1 MALSAHLALKNSL
14 KLSPNFEQS
23 VNLLKSNE
31 IEIELLIND
40 FLSKNPY
47 LQLDD
52 SEKINLNYSASV
64 IENNEENISE
74 NNIYGFN
81 LKDYL
86 LNNLF
91 DLGLDYDD
99 EVLARLIIDYIDD
112 NGYLKEDYDFFITE
126 LALDSDT
133 ANKKIKNIILK
144 LNTISSPGIG
154 ARNLKECLIFQ
165 LDQFIP
171 NQVVLDSKK
180 IIENHLVDLANKN
193 FKKIA
198 KNLYLPPDHIIKC
211 NEFIVSLNPKPGLA
225 YLSSD
230 KSQFIT
236 PDIIIK
242 NDGNKFN
249 VSLKNNYDSLKL
261 FNLKKDEI
269 NDKDSYN
276 QAKWFIKNL
285 NYRKINI
292 IGVVN
297 SIFSHHKEFL
307 NKNILKSSLNIKTIA
322 NELEIHESTV
332 SRIVNNKFI
341 ETPHG
346 IFELKYF
353 FINEVSNTSNKAILD
368 KIKVI
373 IRDEDKT
380 KPSSDSQILLTLGK
394 ENITISR
401 RTVAKYREQL
411 GILSASKRKKGA

>member
-14 KLSPNFEQS
+14 KLSPNIEQS

-52 SEKINLNYSASV
+52 SEKINLNYSTNV

-74 NNIYGFN
+74 DNIYGFS

-91 DLGLDYDD
+91 DLGLDYED
-99 EVLARLIIDYIDD
+99 ELLARLIIDYIDD
-112 NGYLKEDYDFFITE
+112 NGYLKEGYDFFITE

-133 ANKKIKNIILK
+133 ANKKIKNLILK

-154 ARNLKECLIFQ
+154 ARNLQECLDFQ
-165 LDQFIP
+165 LDQFIQ
-171 NQVVLDSKK
+171 NQIVLDSKK

-198 KNLYLPPDHIIKC
+198 TNLNLQTDHIIKC

-230 KSQFIT
+230 TSQFIT
-236 PDIIIK
+236 PDIIVK
-242 NDGNKFN
+242 NNGDKFN

-269 NDKDSYN
+269 NDKDAYN

-292 IGVVN
+292 IRVVN
-297 SIFSHHKEFL
+297 AIFSHHKEFL
-307 NKNILKSSLNIKTIA
+307 NENILKSPLNIKTIA
-322 NELEIHESTV
+322 NQLEIHESTV

-353 FINEVSNTSNKAILD
+353 FINEVNNTSNKTILD
-368 KIKVI
+368 KIKAI
-373 IRDEDKT
+373 IRDENKV
-380 KPSSDSQILLTLGK
+380 KPLSDSEILLTLGQ

>member
-1 MALSAHLALKNSL
+1 MALSAHLTLKNSL
-14 KLSPNFEQS
+14 KLSPNIEQS

-74 NNIYGFN
+74 NNIYGFS

-91 DLGLDYDD
+91 DLGLDYED
-99 EVLARLIIDYIDD
+99 ELLARLIIDYIDD

-126 LALDSDT
+126 LALNSHT
-133 ANKKIKNIILK
+133 GNKKVKELILK

-154 ARNLKECLIFQ
+154 ARNLQECLIFQ
-165 LDQFIP
+165 LDQFIQ
-171 NQVVLDSKK
+171 NQIVLDSKK

-193 FKKIA
+193 FRKIV
-198 KNLYLPPDHIIKC
+198 KNLSLSLDHIIKC

-225 YLSSD
+225 YISSD
-230 KSQFIT
+230 TSQFIT
-236 PDIIIK
+236 PDVIIK
-242 NDGNKFN
+242 NNGNKFN

-269 NDKDSYN
+269 NDKDAYN

-292 IGVVN
+292 IRVVN
-297 SIFSHHKEFL
+297 AIFSHHKEFL
-307 NKNILKSSLNIKTIA
+307 NEKILKSSLNIKTIA

-332 SRIVNNKFI
+332 SRIVNNKFV

-353 FINEVSNTSNKAILD
+353 FINEVNNTSNKTILD
-368 KIKVI
+368 KIKAI
-373 IRDEDKT
+373 IKNEDKA
-380 KPSSDSQILLTLGK
+380 KPLSDSEILLTLGQ

-401 RTVAKYREQL
+401 RTIAKYREQL
-411 GILSASKRKKGA
+411 GILSASKRKKGF

>member
-14 KLSPNFEQS
+14 KLSPNIEQS

-52 SEKINLNYSASV
+52 SEKFNLNYSASV

-74 NNIYGFN
+74 NNIYGFS

-91 DLGLDYDD
+91 DLGLDYED

-133 ANKKIKNIILK
+133 ANKKIKSLILK

-154 ARNLKECLIFQ
+154 ARNLQECLIFQ
-165 LDQFIP
+165 LDQFIQ
-171 NQVVLDSKK
+171 NQIVLDSKK

-198 KNLYLPPDHIIKC
+198 KNLNLSPDRIIKC

-230 KSQFIT
+230 TSQFIT

-242 NDGNKFN
+242 NNGNKFN
-249 VSLKNNYDSLKL
+249 ISLKNNYDSLKL

-292 IGVVN
+292 IRVVN
-297 SIFSHHKEFL
+297 AIFSHHKEFL
-307 NKNILKSSLNIKTIA
+307 NENILKSPLNIKTIA

-332 SRIVNNKFI
+332 SRIVNNKFV

-353 FINEVSNTSNKAILD
+353 FINEVNNTSNKTILD
-368 KIKVI
+368 KIKAI
-373 IRDEDKT
+373 IRNEDKA
-380 KPSSDSQILLTLGK
+380 KPLSDSQILLTLGK
-394 ENITISR
+394 EHITISR
-401 RTVAKYREQL
+401 RTVAKYRELL

>member
-1 MALSAHLALKNSL
+1 MALSAHLKLKNSL
-14 KLSPNFEQS
+14 KLSPNIEQS

-40 FLSKNPY
+40 LLSKNPY

-52 SEKINLNYSASV
+52 SEKIYLNHSANV

-74 NNIYGFN
+74 NNIYGFS

-91 DLGLDYDD
+91 DLGLDYED
-99 EVLARLIIDYIDD
+99 ELLSRLIIDYIDD

-126 LALDSDT
+126 LALHSET
-133 ANKKIKNIILK
+133 ANKKIKSLILK
-144 LNTISSPGIG
+144 LNSISSPGIG
-154 ARNLKECLIFQ
+154 ARNLQECLIFQ
-165 LDQFIP
+165 LDQFIQ
-171 NQVVLDSKK
+171 NQIVLDSIK
-180 IIENHLVDLANKN
+180 IIENHLLDLANKN

-198 KNLYLPPDHIIKC
+198 KNLSLSLDHIIKC

-225 YLSSD
+225 YLSSGT
-230 KSQFIT
+230 SPFIT
-236 PDIIIK
+236 PDVIIK
-242 NDGNKFN
+242 NSGDKFN

-269 NDKDSYN
+269 NDKDAYN

-292 IGVVN
+292 IRVVN
-297 SIFSHHKEFL
+297 AIFSHHKEFL
-307 NKNILKSSLNIKTIA
+307 NENTLKSSLNIKTIA

-332 SRIVNNKFI
+332 SRIINNKFV

-346 IFELKYF
+346 IYELKYF
-353 FINEVSNTSNKAILD
+353 FINEVNNTSNKTILD
-368 KIKVI
+368 KIKFI
-373 IRDEDKT
+373 IKNEDKA
-380 KPSSDSQILLTLGK
+380 KPLSDSEIHLTLGQ

-401 RTVAKYREQL
+401 RTIAKYREQL

>member
-1 MALSAHLALKNSL
+1 MALSAHLTLKNSL
-14 KLSPNFEQS
+14 KLSPNIEQS

-74 NNIYGFN
+74 NNIYGFS

-91 DLGLDYDD
+91 DLGLDYED
-99 EVLARLIIDYIDD
+99 ELLARLIIDYIDD

-126 LALDSDT
+126 LALNSYKG
-133 ANKKIKNIILK
+133 NKKVKELILK

-154 ARNLKECLIFQ
+154 ARNLQECLIFQ
-165 LDQFIP
+165 LDQFIQ

-180 IIENHLVDLANKN
+180 IIENFIIELANKN
-193 FKKIA
+193 FNKIA
-198 KNLYLPPDHIIKC
+198 KNLNLPPDHIIRC

-225 YLSSD
+225 YHSSD
-230 KSQFIT
+230 TSQFIT
-236 PDIIIK
+236 PDVIIK
-242 NDGNKFN
+242 NNGKKFN
-249 VSLKNNYDSLKL
+249 VSLKNSYDSLKL
-261 FNLKKDEI
+261 FNLKKNEI
-269 NDKDSYN
+269 NDKDAYN

-292 IGVVN
+292 IRVVN
-297 SIFSHHKEFL
+297 AIFSHHKEFL
-307 NKNILKSSLNIKTIA
+307 SENILKSSLNIKTIA

-332 SRIVNNKFI
+332 SRIINNKFV

-353 FINEVSNTSNKAILD
+353 FINEVNNTSNKTILD
-368 KIKVI
+368 KIKAIVKN
-373 IRDEDKT
+373 ENKA
-380 KPSSDSQILLTLGK
+380 KPLSDSEILLTLDQ

-401 RTVAKYREQL
+401 RTIAKYREQL

>member
-14 KLSPNFEQS
+14 KLSPNIEQS

-52 SEKINLNYSASV
+52 SEKINLNYSANV

-74 NNIYGFN
+74 YNIYGFS

-91 DLGLDYDD
+91 DLGLDYED

-112 NGYLKEDYDFFITE
+112 NGYLKEDYDFFIRE
-126 LALDSDT
+126 LALDYDT
-133 ANKKIKNIILK
+133 ANKKIKNLILK

-154 ARNLKECLIFQ
+154 ARNLKECLMFQ

-180 IIENHLVDLANKN
+180 IIENYLVDLANKN

-198 KNLYLPPDHIIKC
+198 KNLKLPPDNIIKC

-225 YLSSD
+225 YFSSD
-230 KSQFIT
+230 SSQFIT

-242 NDGNKFN
+242 KNGNKFN

-261 FNLKKDEI
+261 LNLKKGEI

-276 QAKWFIKNL
+276 QAKWFLNNL

-292 IGVVN
+292 IRVVN
-297 SIFSHHKEFL
+297 SIFSHHIEFL
-307 NKNILKSSLNIKTIA
+307 NENILKSPLNIKTIA

-332 SRIVNNKFI
+332 SRIVNNKFV

-353 FINEVSNTSNKAILD
+353 FINEVNNTSNKTILD
-368 KIKVI
+368 KIKAI
-373 IRDEDKT
+373 IKNEDKA
-380 KPSSDSQILLTLGK
+380 KPLSDSEILLTLTK

-401 RTVAKYREQL
+401 RTVAKYREQM
-411 GILSASKRKKGA
+411 GILSASKRKKGT

>member
-1 MALSAHLALKNSL
+1 MALSAHLTLKNSL
-14 KLSPNFEQS
+14 KLSPNIEQS

-47 LQLDD
+47 LHIDD
-52 SEKINLNYSASV
+52 SEKISLNYSASV
-64 IENNEENISE
+64 IENNEENFSE
-74 NNIYGFN
+74 NNIYGFS

-99 EVLARLIIDYIDD
+99 ELLARLIIDYIDD

-126 LALDSDT
+126 LALDSDI
-133 ANKKIKNIILK
+133 ANKKIKNLILK
-144 LNTISSPGIG
+144 LNTLSSPGIG

-165 LDQFIP
+165 LDQFIQ

-180 IIENHLVDLANKN
+180 IIENHIVDLANKN

-198 KNLYLPPDHIIKC
+198 KNLNLSPGHIIKC

-230 KSQFIT
+230 TSQFIT

-242 NDGNKFN
+242 NNGNKFN
-249 VSLKNNYDSLKL
+249 ISLKNNYDSLKL

-292 IGVVN
+292 IRVVD
-297 SIFSHHKEFL
+297 SIFTHHKEFL
-307 NKNILKSSLNIKTIA
+307 KEKILKSPLNIKTIA
-322 NELEIHESTV
+322 NKLEIHESTV
-332 SRIVNNKFI
+332 SRIVNNKFV

-353 FINEVSNTSNKAILD
+353 FINEVNNTSNKTILD
-368 KIKVI
+368 KIKAI
-373 IRDEDKT
+373 IKDEDKA
-380 KPSSDSQILLTLGK
+380 KPLSDSEILLTLGK

-411 GILSASKRKKGA
+411 GILSASKRKKGT

>member
-1 MALSAHLALKNSL
+1 MALSAHLTLKNSL
-14 KLSPNFEQS
+14 KLSPNIEQS

-52 SEKINLNYSASV
+52 SERINLKYSASV

-74 NNIYGFN
+74 NNFYGLS

-91 DLGLDYDD
+91 DLGLDYED

-133 ANKKIKNIILK
+133 ANKKIKNLILK

-154 ARNLKECLIFQ
+154 ARNLQECLIFQ
-165 LDQFIP
+165 LDQFIQ
-171 NQVVLDSKK
+171 NQVVLNSKK
-180 IIENHLVDLANKN
+180 IIENYLVDLANKN

-198 KNLYLPPDHIIKC
+198 KNLNLSPAHIIKC
-211 NEFIVSLNPKPGLA
+211 NDFIVSLNPKPGLA
-225 YLSSD
+225 YLSLD
-230 KSQFIT
+230 TSQFIT

-242 NDGNKFN
+242 NNGNKFN
-249 VSLKNNYDSLKL
+249 ISLKNNYDSLKL

-269 NDKDSYN
+269 NDKDLYN

-292 IGVVN
+292 IRVVN

-307 NKNILKSSLNIKTIA
+307 NENILETPLNIKTIA
-322 NELEIHESTV
+322 NVLEIHESTV
-332 SRIVNNKFI
+332 SRIVNNKFV

-353 FINEVSNTSNKAILD
+353 FINEVNNTSNKTILD
-368 KIKVI
+368 KIKAI
-373 IRDEDKT
+373 IRVEDKA
-380 KPSSDSQILLTLGK
+380 KPLSDSQILLTLGK

-411 GILSASKRKKGA
+411 EILSASKRKKGT